1 MKKRRKGTTD
11 RAPGPFGIFTALF
24 TCGPHI
30 ENADLPEVGARL
42 KGGEHRL
49 PVVGHHLQSA
59 PVHYV
64 HLLSHLTCNQAKSET
79 PVYILELHI
88 VIHSIPFS
96 SSRAF
101 RLFFSPI
108 HFKIFTHIFV
118 YFGVSTISLGNAK
131 RHTKSNNALCHV
143 FREKKSKCAL

>member
-59 PVHYV
+59 PVHYI

-79 PVYILELHI
+79 PVYILKLHI
-88 VIHSIPFS
+88 VIHSYRFLRVARS
-96 SSRAF
+96 VF
-101 RLFFSPI
+101 FFSNSLQDI
-108 HFKIFTHIFV
+108 HSYIR
-118 YFGVSTISLGNAK
+118 IS
-131 RHTKSNNALCHV
+131 V
-143 FREKKSKCAL
+143 FLQYLSAIQKDT